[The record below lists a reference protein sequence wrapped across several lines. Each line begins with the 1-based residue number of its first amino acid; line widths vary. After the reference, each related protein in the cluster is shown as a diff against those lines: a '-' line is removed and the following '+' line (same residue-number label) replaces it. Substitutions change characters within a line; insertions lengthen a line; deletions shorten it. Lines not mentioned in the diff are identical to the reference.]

1 MTTTFSGWPRPALEF
16 YVGLDAD
23 NSKAYWQ
30 ANKAIYDECVRAP
43 FLALSELVA
52 REFGPLHMFR
62 PHRDTRFSKDK
73 SPYKTTAAAVTESEG
88 GASYYVQVSAAG
100 LYVGS
105 GYYHLM
111 PDQLERYR
119 AAVAD
124 ARKGP
129 KLADAVGAL
138 RKQKYS
144 VDSRASL
151 KRVPR
156 GFDPEHP
163 RAELLK
169 YKGVHAGREFG
180 APKWLH
186 TKGALDR
193 IVETWRA
200 ALTMNR
206 WLDRHV
212 GPSTAPPPE
221 PG

>member
-1 MTTTFSGWPRPALEF
+1 MSTSFTGWPNAALEF
-16 YVGLDAD
+16 FVGLETD

-30 ANKAIYDECVRAP
+30 AHKATYDESVRAP
-43 FLALSELVA
+43 FLALSEVVA
-52 REFGPLHMFR
+52 REFGPLHLFR

-88 GASYYVQVSAAG
+88 GASYYVQLSAAG

-119 AAVAD
+119 TAVAD

-129 KLADAVGAL
+129 KLASAVAAL
-138 RKQKYS
+138 RKQKFS
-144 VDSRASL
+144 VDARESL

-156 GFDPEHP
+156 GFDAEHP
-163 RAELLK
+163 RAELLRH
-169 YKGVHAGREFG
+169 KGIHVGREFG
-180 APKWLH
+180 APRWLH
-186 TKGALDR
+186 TKGALER
-193 IVETWRA
+193 ILDTWRA
-200 ALTMNR
+200 AAPVNR
-206 WLDRHV
+206 WLDRNV

-221 PG
+221 PS

>member
-1 MTTTFSGWPRPALEF
+1 MTTAFSGWPRAALDF
-16 YVGLDAD
+16 YVGLEAD
-23 NSKAYWQ
+23 NSKTYWQ
-30 ANKAIYDECVRAP
+30 AHKTTYEESVRAP
-43 FLALSELVA
+43 FVALSELVE
-52 REFGPLHMFR
+52 REFGPLRVFR
-62 PHRDTRFSKDK
+62 PYRDTRFAKDK

-88 GASYYVQVSAAG
+88 GASYYVQLSSAG

-119 AAVAD
+119 VAVAD

-129 KLADAVGAL
+129 KFADAVEAL
-138 RKQKYS
+138 RKKKYS
-144 VDSRASL
+144 VDARDSL

-156 GFDPEHP
+156 GFDADHP

-169 YKGVHAGREFG
+169 HKGLHAGREFG

-186 TKGALDR
+186 TKGAFDR
-193 IVETWRA
+193 IVDTWRA
-200 ALTMNR
+200 AGPVNR
-206 WLDRHV
+206 WLDRNV

-221 PG
+221 PS